1 MAFQVMD
8 AHLEKLAQQ
17 HMETRFVKLDAEKSP
32 YLTDKLRIFMLP
44 TLAMVKSGQVLGYL
58 VRNLFHMYEEV

>member
-1 MAFQVMD
+1 MD

-44 TLAMVKSGQVLGYL
+44 TLALVKSGKVKGY
-58 VRNLFHMYEEV
+58 VVSNQSGSYANT